1 MYFGY
6 FTADGVK
13 RFERRRRSRYRIVH
27 KYRVSWIEDT
37 WDVVI
42 ESLKAEGAVGSLKAT
57 EQARRSLERDVL
69 IVGRDIIGDSGRG
82 EASAGFVE

>member
-1 MYFGY
+1 MERLMYFGY

-27 KYRVSWIEDT
+27 KYRVSWMEDT

-42 ESLKAEGAVGSLKAT
+42 ESL
-57 EQARRSLERDVL
+57 
-69 IVGRDIIGDSGRG
+69 
-82 EASAGFVE
+82 